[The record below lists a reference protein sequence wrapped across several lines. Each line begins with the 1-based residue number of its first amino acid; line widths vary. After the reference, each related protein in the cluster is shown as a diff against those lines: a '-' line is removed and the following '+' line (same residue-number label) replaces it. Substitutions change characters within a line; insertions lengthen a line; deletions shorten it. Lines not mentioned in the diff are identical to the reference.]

1 MAKRVS
7 KLVSKIDINMT
18 PMIDVVF
25 QLLTFFM
32 LTLKTV
38 IVEGD
43 FNIRMPLG
51 ASAGAAEADPIPPII
66 VKMGATPEGRLSAVQ
81 IGGKGAV
88 GQDLLNELASAD
100 AMLDNAI
107 QAARQ
112 GNRGQL
118 GAARQAKQKAS
129 EMLVEALQARII
141 DTFGNDLAR
150 AEMTE
155 LELDCDPGLKYDH
168 VVSAITAASGIVKGD
183 EVVPLIKKIKFSPPK
198 KAK

>member
-1 MAKRVS
+1 MAKRTS

-51 ASAGAAEADPIPPII
+51 ASAGAAEDNPIPPLI
-66 VKMGATPEGRLSAVQ
+66 VKMAATPEGRLADVRL
-81 IGGKGAV
+81 GGNRIV
-88 GQDLLNELASAD
+88 GPELIAELASAD
-100 AMLDNAI
+100 VMLDNAME
-107 QAARQ
+107 AARQ
-112 GNRGQL
+112 GDRGQL
-118 GAARQAKQKAS
+118 NAARRAKQLSAEK
-129 EMLVEALQARII
+129 LTKALQAQFI
-141 DTFGNDLAR
+141 DTFGNDLSR
-150 AEMTE
+150 AELTE

-183 EVVPLIKKIKFSPPK
+183 DVVPLIKKIKFSPPR

>member
-1 MAKRVS
+1 MAKRAS
-7 KLVSKIDINMT
+7 KLASKIDINMT

-51 ASAGAAEADPIPPII
+51 ASAGAAEDNPIPPLI
-66 VKMGATPEGRLSAVQ
+66 VKMTSSPEGRLADVRL
-81 IGGKGAV
+81 GGKGVV
-88 GQDLLNELASAD
+88 GQDLLNEIASAD
-100 AMLDNAI
+100 AMFEAALEASRQGNKEQLGPARLAKQSAADKLTLAI
-107 QAARQ
+107 QAQIVDA
-112 GNRGQL
+112 
-118 GAARQAKQKAS
+118 
-129 EMLVEALQARII
+129 
-141 DTFGNDLAR
+141 FGNDLSS
-150 AEMTE
+150 AELTE
-155 LELDCDPGLKYDH
+155 LELDCDPALKYDH
-168 VVSAITAASGIVKGD
+168 VVSAITAASGIVQGD